1 MCRKYHSNSCH
12 CSIPAGNDSTPGCF
26 CCEQFPWWRAKD
38 KSGFHPNCSLEWLIT
53 SYDKGKQR
61 KKKLMFLCVCVGGGS
76 SSNLFILI
84 YAFVCYFHLRVDI
97 EKTDWNAGPCRCCC
111 LSVHWYWHVVA
122 FFLSIM
128 QLVAIQ
134 LRLYLWLFFPT
145 AIQNKS
151 ECALQRSDSGW
162 IFEQTSW
169 PSAEDIWPIGMLK
182 KRCGYVDW
190 IVHVAEE

>member
-12 CSIPAGNDSTPGCF
+12 CSIPAGGDRTPGCF
-26 CCEQFPWWRAKD
+26 CCAPFPWWRAKD

-61 KKKLMFLCVCVGGGS
+61 KKKLMFRVCVCGRS

-84 YAFVCYFHLRVDI
+84 YASVYNFHLRVYI

-111 LSVHWYWHVVA
+111 PPVHWYWHVIA
-122 FFLSIM
+122 FVLSIM

-134 LRLYLWLFFPT
+134 LRLYLWHFFLL
-145 AIQNKS
+145 QNKTNQS
-151 ECALQRSDSGW
+151 VLLEGSFDSGW
-162 IFEQTSW
+162 ICEQTSW
-169 PSAEDIWPIGMLK
+169 PSAEGIWPI
-182 KRCGYVDW
+182 RVF
-190 IVHVAEE
+190 